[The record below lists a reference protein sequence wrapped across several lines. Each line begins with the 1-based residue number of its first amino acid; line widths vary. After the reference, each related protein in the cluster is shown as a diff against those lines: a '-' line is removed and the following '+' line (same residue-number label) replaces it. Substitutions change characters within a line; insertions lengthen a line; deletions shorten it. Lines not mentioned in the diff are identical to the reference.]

1 MVSKRVNE
9 NHCTKYCGWPIKTDH
24 WWIIKRVKTGRDESQ
39 GKVVIST
46 FGFLSLTWCY
56 WGLSISLFANQRWS
70 IRDCEKCLPGSAW
83 LLLSKTHKDFF
94 SALHAMPVHMPPYS
108 FSYKDEKK
116 SLHVLLSMS
125 QAGPGR
131 KILQPRTRTFSQLR
145 RPFEGAGEARQVS
158 LSGRAHIQSIKC
170 W

>member
-1 MVSKRVNE
+1 MYIWCLHWEGEGGPQISRWLISCVTVTVKRGEGVKISENFAVKNSPRLWLCDTSHKCSSCSKERRRLLVSWWCLLMVSKRVNE

-70 IRDCEKCLPGSAW
+70 IL
-83 LLLSKTHKDFF
+83 
-94 SALHAMPVHMPPYS
+94 
-108 FSYKDEKK
+108 
-116 SLHVLLSMS
+116 
-125 QAGPGR
+125 
-131 KILQPRTRTFSQLR
+131 
-145 RPFEGAGEARQVS
+145 
-158 LSGRAHIQSIKC
+158 
-170 W
+170 